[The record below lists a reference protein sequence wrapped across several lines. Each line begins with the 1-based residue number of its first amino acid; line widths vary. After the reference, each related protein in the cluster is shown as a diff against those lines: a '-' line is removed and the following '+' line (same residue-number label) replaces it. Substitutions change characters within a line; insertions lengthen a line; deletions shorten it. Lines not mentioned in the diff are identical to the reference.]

1 MVPRFWNETW
11 CGVRPF
17 KDLFP
22 RIYAL
27 EENKSCTV
35 SQRLIIDDWS
45 SVLRRLP
52 RGGAESYI
60 DEHNLLGSSMS
71 TRWSRFIPIKV
82 NVLVWRLCLDKLPTL
97 MNLDKKGID
106 VPSLLC
112 PVCSDQVETADHLF
126 FSCGMAQD
134 LWGLLARWCQLDFP
148 VISNIA
154 EWFSWLD
161 SAYLSK
167 YTRSSLEGIASTM
180 LWSIWNF
187 RNAWIFSNSKP
198 KKANIW
204 DSVVHQSFLWISSR
218 NPKCRFRWIDWLRN
232 PIETHM

>member
-1 MVPRFWNETW
+1 HIALNLNDEALDSEDVE
-11 CGVRPF
+11 VQKIRPIGRDRA
-17 KDLFP
+17 KKKGSSSAS
-22 RIYAL
+22 R
-27 EENKSCTV
+27 S
-35 SQRLIIDDWS
+35 SS
-45 SVLRRLP
+45 SVAVDPNLVDTLLSKFRKVLTPLFSSRKESSSEHLR
-52 RGGAESYI
+52 
-60 DEHNLLGSSMS
+60 
-71 TRWSRFIPIKV
+71 IK
-82 NVLVWRLCLDKLPTL
+82 
-97 MNLDKKGID
+97 
-106 VPSLLC
+106 
-112 PVCSDQVETADHLF
+112 E
-126 FSCGMAQD
+126 
-134 LWGLLARWCQLDFP
+134 RWCQLDFP

-161 SAYLSK
+161 SAHLSK
-167 YTRSSLEGIASTM
+167 YARSNLEGIASTM